1 MQDLRRNKDSFGVPK
16 ECLSDAII
24 TGMVS
29 IRLVASQIPN
39 RTNGFANMCVCVPT
53 GLRNP
58 SHPPS
63 QHRNWDTEGLDL
75 EDNVKGCVEG
85 Y

>member
-39 RTNGFANMCVCVPT
+39 RTNGFANMCVCVC
-53 GLRNP
+53 
-58 SHPPS
+58 
-63 QHRNWDTEGLDL
+63 QQ
-75 EDNVKGCVEG
+75 GCVTHPILHPNTETG
-85 Y
+85 TLRGWILRTM